1 MKKKSDYFED
11 CGRVGVNLKE
21 ENTKNM
27 KHNFLD
33 NEINNNNNEK
43 NFEFLEQKRKR
54 EKISYDP
61 KIEAK
66 IKVMEYIYE
75 NEKKNLNRNTILRIP
90 IPSSSNQIN
99 NNVNTNTG
107 LENILSLCNRFFT
120 KNSNNKSIS
129 ETQSFLDELTMEND
143 DFQQNKAIIIVPS
156 NFYPGNICYENA
168 KKFLID
174 AT

>member
-1 MKKKSDYFED
+1 MIKKKSDYYED
-11 CGRVGVNLKE
+11 CGRVGNLKE
-21 ENTKNM
+21 ENNKLSKNS
-27 KHNFLD
+27 FLD
-33 NEINNNNNEK
+33 NEINQTNEK
-43 NFEFLEQKRKR
+43 NLEFLEHKRKR

-61 KIEAK
+61 EIEPKIR
-66 IKVMEYIYE
+66 VVEYVYE

-90 IPSSSNQIN
+90 FQSSNN
-99 NNVNTNTG
+99 G

-156 NFYPGNICYENA
+156 SFYPGNICYENA
-168 KKFLID
+168 KKFLLD
-174 AT
+174 AQ